1 MILVSFISFAY
12 CHGVFVYFWYLWYL
26 IINVSFLTK
35 SYFCITEHVHCAS
48 LYFHY
53 IFTAVFIQ
61 VFFSKKS
68 LDYMRDNYTEKFKKF
83 NTPTTFKKL

>member
-26 IINVSFLTK
+26 IINVLFLTK

-68 LDYMRDNYTEKFKKF
+68 LDSIVDKSSGNFLKFI
-83 NTPTTFKKL
+83 TAEI